1 MIGRGN
7 IYLVGPMG
15 SGKTAVGRAL
25 AKALDRPFY
34 DSDAEIERRTG
45 VDIRFIFEKEGEARF
60 RAREREILAELTQL
74 DGIVLATGGGAVLE
88 PENRR
93 RLAETGVVVY
103 LKVTLDQQWQR
114 TRRNRHRPLLLDPNP
129 RAVLERLNE
138 QRGPL
143 YAEIADLTVDT
154 GGHRIRTV
162 AAQIRDFLE
171 SQAGAPLACA
181 TPACDS

>member
-7 IYLVGPMG
+7 IYLIGPMG

-25 AKALDRPFY
+25 AQMLDRPFF

-60 RAREREILAELTQL
+60 RAREREILAEVTQL
-74 DGIVLATGGGAVLE
+74 QGIVLATGGGAVLD
-88 PENRR
+88 PESRR
-93 RLAETGVVVY
+93 QLAETGVVVY
-103 LKVTLDQQWQR
+103 LKVALDQQWQR

-138 QRGPL
+138 LRGPL
-143 YAEIADLTVDT
+143 YAEIADLTIET
-154 GGHRIRTV
+154 GGHRIKTV
-162 AAQIRDFLE
+162 AGRIREFLE
-171 SQAGAPLACA
+171 TQAAAPLACA